1 MDQGRGNKGK
11 LLLLIYVF
19 LILPKTVR
27 QCSLSG
33 ILLAF
38 LMIWGKVLKNETW
51 VSGTHKRLLYASPI

>member
-33 ILLAF
+33 ILLTF
-38 LMIWGKVLKNETW
+38 DDLGESIEK
-51 VSGTHKRLLYASPI
+51 